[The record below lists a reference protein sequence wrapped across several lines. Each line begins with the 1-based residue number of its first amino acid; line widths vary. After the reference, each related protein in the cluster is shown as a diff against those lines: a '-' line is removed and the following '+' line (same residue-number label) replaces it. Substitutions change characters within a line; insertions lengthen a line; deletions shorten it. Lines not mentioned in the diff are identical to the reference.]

1 MRPLDRDILQ
11 SRALIIDGNPTSRS
25 ILVAQLREL
34 GVGEV
39 TQVSRPQDARRH
51 LESRP
56 YDLVVCEYHFDR
68 NSYSGRDLLD
78 DLRRAQLL
86 PYSTVFVMVTAEASY
101 AMVAEAA
108 EAALD
113 SYLLKPY
120 AASAL
125 EERLAQSRRRKKSLA
140 VIFEA
145 IEAGDFETAAA
156 HCLARFEGRQEY
168 WLYAARIGAELLLR
182 LNRPAQAQE
191 LFAAVIE
198 AKAAPWAK
206 LGVAR
211 AQVDQGNLLPARRTL
226 ESLLV
231 ENPSYAD
238 AYDVMGRVQLEQG
251 HFAEALETYRRAS
264 SITPGSIGRL
274 QKQGLLA
281 FYMGE
286 TEEAGKT
293 LERATALGR
302 QSKLFDYQTLVMLG
316 VVRFDQRDG
325 KGLQRC
331 LDDLHKAHYRA
342 GCSPRL
348 MRFISVLDALRLAL
362 ERQPGPAGQ
371 AAARL
376 AAETLADDADLE
388 AACNAVV
395 LLSRLAEH
403 GVAVDKAGDCVR
415 ALAFRFCVS
424 KASTDML
431 ARSAEHWPDHQ
442 TLVHETHHAINRLA
456 EQSMSLALA
465 GRHAEAV
472 RAFLHHGREHR
483 NSRLIDMGALA
494 LQRYRAHIAD
504 AAELDE
510 QVQALRRRFDAR
522 LARLPVEAGGLRPA
536 GGLALR
542 VQQANAEAQARAA
555 ATGATATVTANA
567 GSTPAGP
574 SAAAA

>member
-1 MRPLDRDILQ
+1 MRPLDREILQ
-11 SRALIIDGNPTSRS
+11 SRALVIDGNPTSRS
-25 ILVAQLREL
+25 LVVAQLRDL
-34 GVGEV
+34 GVNEV
-39 TQVSRPQDARRH
+39 TQASRPQDARRH
-51 LESRP
+51 LESRT
-56 YDLVVCEYHFDR
+56 YDLVICEYHFDH

-86 PYSTVFVMVTAEASY
+86 PYSTVFVMVTSEASY

-125 EERLAQSRRRKKSLA
+125 EERLAQARRRKKSLA

-145 IEAGDFETAAA
+145 IEAGDFEAAAA
-156 HCLARFEGRQEY
+156 HCLARFAARQEF

-182 LNRPAQAQE
+182 LGRPAQAQE
-191 LFAAVIE
+191 LFTAVID

-211 AQVDQGNLLPARRTL
+211 AQVDKAELLPAKRTL
-226 ESLLV
+226 ESLLADQ
-231 ENPSYAD
+231 PTYAD
-238 AYDVMGRVQLEQG
+238 AWDVMGRVHLEQG
-251 HFAEALETYRRAS
+251 HFAEALDTYRRAS
-264 SITPGSIGRL
+264 AITPGSIGRL

-281 FYMGE
+281 FYLGE
-286 TEEAGKT
+286 TQEAAKS
-293 LERATALGR
+293 LERAVALGR
-302 QSKLFDYQTLVMLG
+302 QSKLFDFQTLVMLG
-316 VVRFDQRDG
+316 VVRFDERDA

-331 LDDLHKAHYRA
+331 LDDVQRAHYRV

-348 MRFISVLDALRLAL
+348 MRFTSVLEALRLAL
-362 ERQPGPAGQ
+362 DRQPTAAAQ
-371 AAARL
+371 AASRL
-376 AAETLADDADLE
+376 VRDTLAEDADLE
-388 AACNAVV
+388 AACNALV

-403 GVAVDKAGDCVR
+403 GVTVEQAQDCVR
-415 ALAFRFCVS
+415 GLALRFCVS

-431 ARSAEHWPDHQ
+431 ARSAERWPDHQ
-442 TLVHETHHAINRLA
+442 ALVHDTHHAINRLA

-472 RAFLHHGREHR
+472 RAFLHHGEQHR

-494 LQRYRAHIAD
+494 LQRYRAQV
-504 AAELDE
+504 AEAEALDE
-510 QVQALRRRFDAR
+510 RVQALRRRFDAR
-522 LARLPVEAGGLRPA
+522 LGRLPVEAGGTRPA

-542 VQQANAEAQARAA
+542 VQQANAEAEARAA
-555 ATGATATVTANA
+555 AA
-567 GSTPAGP
+567 
-574 SAAAA
+574 

>member
-11 SRALIIDGNPTSRS
+11 SRALVIDGNPTSRS
-25 ILVAQLREL
+25 LLVAQLRDL
-34 GVGEV
+34 GVNEV
-39 TQVSRPQDARRH
+39 TQASRPQDARRH
-51 LESRP
+51 LESRE
-56 YDLVVCEYHFDR
+56 YDVVVCEYHFDH

-86 PYSTVFVMVTAEASY
+86 PYSTVFVMVTSEASY

-120 AASAL
+120 AAAAL
-125 EERLAQSRRRKKSLA
+125 EERLGQARRRKKALS

-156 HCLARFEGRQEY
+156 HCLARFQARQEY

-191 LFAAVIE
+191 LFTAVIQ

-211 AQVDQGNLLPARRTL
+211 AQVDKGELLPAKRTL

-231 ENPSYAD
+231 DQPTYAD
-238 AYDVMGRVQLEQG
+238 AWDVMGRVHLEQG

-264 SITPGSIGRL
+264 AITPGSIGRL

-281 FYMGE
+281 FYLGE
-286 TEEAGKT
+286 GEEAAKA
-293 LERATALGR
+293 LERAVALGR
-302 QSKLFDYQTLVMLG
+302 QSKMFDFQTLVMLG
-316 VVRFDQRDG
+316 VVRFDERDG

-331 LDDLHKAHYRA
+331 LDDLQRAHYRI

-348 MRFISVLDALRLAL
+348 LRFISVLTALRLGL
-362 ERQPGPAGQ
+362 DRQASNAAQ
-371 AAARL
+371 EAARL
-376 AAETLADDADLE
+376 VRDTLSEDADLE
-388 AACNAVV
+388 AACNALV
-395 LLSRLAEH
+395 LLSRLAKH
-403 GVAVDKAGDCVR
+403 GVAVDKADEGVR
-415 ALAFRFCVS
+415 ALALRYCVS

-431 ARSAEHWPDHQ
+431 VRSAEHWPDHQ
-442 TLVHETHHAINRLA
+442 AIVQEAHHTINRLA
-456 EQSMSLALA
+456 EQSMSQALA
-465 GRHAEAV
+465 GRHADAV
-472 RAFLHHGREHR
+472 RAFLRHGEEHR

-494 LQRYRAHIAD
+494 LQRYRAQIAE
-504 AAELDE
+504 ASQLDE

-522 LARLPVEAGGLRPA
+522 LGRLPVEAGCTRPA

-542 VQQANAEAQARAA
+542 VQQANAEAEARAA
-555 ATGATATVTANA
+555 T
-567 GSTPAGP
+567 SGP
-574 SAAAA
+574 AAAAA